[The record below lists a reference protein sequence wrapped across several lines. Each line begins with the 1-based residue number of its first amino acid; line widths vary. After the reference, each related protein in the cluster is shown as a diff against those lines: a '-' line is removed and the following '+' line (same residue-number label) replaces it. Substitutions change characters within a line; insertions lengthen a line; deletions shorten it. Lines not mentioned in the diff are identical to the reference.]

1 MTGLVYARIVKAF
14 AWFCIAIFVL
24 LSSAFLF
31 LLVKNG
37 LHAFVVLLGEE
48 KSNLL
53 TEILFH
59 RTHLWHKLL
68 PAIVGTATVI
78 VMTLMFA
85 TPVGVVIGVW
95 SSLFAKPKI
104 KKFNDFVLHLLMST
118 PSIVLGFAGYLVIIF
133 VRQTLDLNAKPCLL
147 LSTACL
153 SLLVLPVLIRST
165 ENAVNQVPDEVK
177 RTGLSLGFTSVQ
189 NALFVILPSARRGIG
204 RGVFLATI
212 RAAEDTAVI
221 MLTGAVA
228 DAILPKGFTEPFS
241 SLSIQI
247 LYGVTENRG
256 AHDHMIVSA
265 TTLVLISLTFCLS
278 FLGERYVGGKAYA
291 QS

>member
-1 MTGLVYARIVKAF
+1 MNTAYARMVRVL
-14 AWFCIAIFVL
+14 AWFCVLIFMF

-31 LLVKNG
+31 LLVRNG
-37 LHAFVVLLGEE
+37 FRAFYILMGQER
-48 KSNLL
+48 SNLL
-53 TEILFH
+53 TELLFH
-59 RTHLWHKLL
+59 RTHLWHRLL
-68 PAIVGTATVI
+68 PAILGTSSVI
-78 VMTLMFA
+78 ALTLLFA
-85 TPVGVVIGVW
+85 TPLGVVIGVW
-95 SSLFAKPKI
+95 SSLFAKPKF

-133 VRQTLDLNAKPCLL
+133 VRENLGLNANPCLL

-165 ENAVNQVPDEVK
+165 ENAVNQVPHELK
-177 RTGLSLGFTSVQ
+177 RTGISFGFSPVQ

-228 DAILPKGFTEPFS
+228 DAILPRGFTQPFS

-247 LYGVTENRG
+247 LYGITENRG
-256 AHDHMIVSA
+256 TQDHLLVSA
-265 TTLVLISLTFCLS
+265 TTLVLISLTFFLS
-278 FLGERYVGGKAYA
+278 FLGERYVGGTAYV
-291 QS
+291 QR